1 MNVRKLLARLN
12 PSSARFEIH
21 HGGAPELTAQDIA
34 GALGMI
40 DDALAR
46 EVFCAVWWPDGAQLN
61 RAALDRMLREAQLRE
76 WLRLRRELEAAKLA
90 LHIAQDDLDGTYSS
104 RASQRQALQ
113 QATDQLDAVKA
124 RQWPAVGPIYRA
136 VRRAVLAELST
147 PELCPHCQGR
157 GEVRVGDRLL
167 TCQYCEGHGRA
178 PVSDRKRAAM
188 IERDEAGYRRVW
200 RPVYEWTLALC
211 AGAETRGA
219 RALERTLG
227 PAG

>member
-12 PSSARFEIH
+12 PSTARFEAH
-21 HGGAPELTAQDIA
+21 HGGQPELTPQDIA

-40 DDALAR
+40 DDRLAR
-46 EVFCAVWWPDGAQLN
+46 EVLCTVWWPDGAQLQ
-61 RAALDRMLREAQLRE
+61 RAELDRIVREAQLRE
-76 WLRLRRELEAAKLA
+76 WMRLRRELEAAKLA
-90 LHIAQDDLDGTYSS
+90 VHVAEDDIDGTHGTRNGQ
-104 RASQRQALQ
+104 RATLQR
-113 QATDQLDAVKA
+113 ATETLDEVKA

-136 VRRAVLAELST
+136 VRQAVLAELVT
-147 PELCPHCQGR
+147 PNLCTHCAGR
-157 GEVRVGDRLL
+157 GEIVMHDRLAP
-167 TCQYCEGHGRA
+167 CQPCAGHGRT

-219 RALERTLG
+219 RALERALA
-227 PAG
+227 PA